1 MGPVTY
7 TERIEDFF
15 NSIVGVI
22 VLLSN
27 LMGKLDFLKKLP
39 FSLMYLSDSN
49 ISKMTLLGNKL
60 YYLLLK

>member
-7 TERIEDFF
+7 TERIEDFV
-15 NSIVGVI
+15 NSIVGVL

-27 LMGKLDFLKKLP
+27 LMGKLDFLKKLS

-49 ISKMTLLGNKL
+49 ILKMTLFGNEL
-60 YYLLLK
+60 HYLTLK

>member
-1 MGPVTY
+1 MSPVTC
-7 TERIEDFF
+7 TERIEDFLD
-15 NSIVGVI
+15 SLLGVI

-27 LMGKLDFLKKLP
+27 PMGILDFLTKLS

-60 YYLLLK
+60 YYLSLK

>member
-1 MGPVTY
+1 MGPVAY
-7 TERIEDFF
+7 TERIEDFV
-15 NSIVGVI
+15 NSIVGVL

-49 ISKMTLLGNKL
+49 ISKMTLFGNKL
-60 YYLLLK
+60 YYLPLK